1 MNRLL
6 FALALLL
13 GLAAPAHAL
22 RVDNMDFADRMK
34 LGGQELVLNGVGFR
48 AVLVYKG
55 YAAALWLPQRATTA
69 AQVQAVP
76 GPKRLQ
82 MRMLVDVPAP
92 EFSRAFLKGVRRNTP
107 AAELPA
113 LTERMA
119 RFDAQI
125 LALQT
130 VKKGDVVDLDYLPDA
145 GGLTMRVNGRARGE
159 PIAGDEFYAALLRV
173 FIGQKVSD
181 DELRAGLLGGPAR

>member
-1 MNRLL
+1 MNRLI
-6 FALALLL
+6 LALLMT
-13 GLAAPAHAL
+13 LALPAHAL
-22 RVDNMDFADRMK
+22 RVDNMDFPDRMK

-55 YAAALWLPQRATTA
+55 YAAALWLPQRAATA
-69 AQVQAVP
+69 AQAQAVP

-92 EFSRAFLKGVRRNTP
+92 EFSKAFHKGVRRNTP
-107 AAELPA
+107 AADLPA
-113 LTERMA
+113 LAERMA
-119 RFDAQI
+119 RFEAQI

-145 GGLTMRVNGRARGE
+145 GGLAMRVNGRVRGE
-159 PIAGDEFYAALLRV
+159 PIAGEEFYAALLRV

>member
-6 FALALLL
+6 FALLMV
-13 GLAAPAHAL
+13 LAMPAHAL
-22 RVDNMDFADRMK
+22 RVDNMEFPDRMK

-48 AVLVYKG
+48 AVLIYKG
-55 YAAALWLPQRATTA
+55 YAAALWLPQRASTA
-69 AQVQAVP
+69 AQVQAVA

-82 MRMLVDVPAP
+82 LRMLIDVPAA
-92 EFSRAFLKGVRRNTP
+92 EFSKAFHKGVRRNTP
-107 AAELPA
+107 AADQPA
-113 LTERMA
+113 LAERMA
-119 RFDAQI
+119 KFDAQI

-145 GGLTMRVNGRARGE
+145 GGLTMRVNGRPRGDA
-159 PIAGDEFYAALLRV
+159 IAGEEFYAALLRV
-173 FIGQKVSD
+173 FIGHKVSD

>member
-1 MNRLL
+1 MKAFVLVCALL
-6 FALALLL
+6 F
-13 GLAAPAHAL
+13 GAPAHAL
-22 RVDNMDFADRMK
+22 RIDNMEFADRMK

-55 YAAALWLPQRATTA
+55 YAAALWLPQRASTA
-69 AQVQAVP
+69 AQVQAVA

-92 EFSRAFLKGVRRNTP
+92 EFSKAFNKGVRRNTP
-107 AAELPA
+107 ATEQAA
-113 LTERMA
+113 LAGRMA
-119 RFDAQI
+119 KFDAQI

-159 PIAGDEFYAALLRV
+159 AIPGDEFYAALLRV
-173 FIGQKVSD
+173 FIGHKVSD

>member
-1 MNRLL
+1 MKRLL
-6 FALALLL
+6 LAFLM
-13 GLAAPAHAL
+13 AVAIPAHAL
-22 RVDNMDFADRMK
+22 RVDNMEFPDRMK

-82 MRMLVDVPAP
+82 MRMLVDVPAS
-92 EFSRAFLKGVRRNTP
+92 EFSKAFLKGVRRNTP
-107 AAELPA
+107 AADQPA
-113 LTERMA
+113 LAERMA
-119 RFDAQI
+119 KFDAQI

-145 GGLTMRVNGRARGE
+145 GGLTMRVNGQSRGE
-159 PIAGDEFYAALLRV
+159 PIAGEEFYAALLRV
-173 FIGQKVSD
+173 FIGRKVSD
-181 DELRAGLLGGPAR
+181 DELRAALLGGPAR

>member
-6 FALALLL
+6 LLFALW
-13 GLAAPAHAL
+13 LAAVPAAHAV
-22 RVDNMDFADRMK
+22 RVDGMDFPDRLQ

-55 YAAALWLPQRATTA
+55 YAAALWLPRKATA
-69 AQVQAVP
+69 ASDAQAIP

-82 MRMLVDVPAP
+82 LRMLVDVPAV
-92 EFSRAFLKGVRRNTP
+92 EFSKAFLKGVRRNTP
-107 AAELPA
+107 AAEQPA
-113 LTERMA
+113 LAERMA

-159 PIAGDEFYAALLRV
+159 PIPGEVFYAALLRV

-181 DELRAGLLGGPAR
+181 DELRAGLLGGPPR

>member
-1 MNRLL
+1 MKRLL
-6 FALALLL
+6 LAFLM
-13 GLAAPAHAL
+13 AVAIPAHAL
-22 RVDNMDFADRMK
+22 RVDNMEFPDRMK

-69 AQVQAVP
+69 AQVQAVH

-92 EFSRAFLKGVRRNTP
+92 EFSKAFLKGVRRNTP
-107 AAELPA
+107 AADQPA
-113 LTERMA
+113 LAERMA
-119 RFDAQI
+119 KFDAQI
-125 LALQT
+125 LGLQT

-145 GGLTMRVNGRARGE
+145 GGLTMRVNGQSRGE
-159 PIAGDEFYAALLRV
+159 PIAGEEFYAALLRV
-173 FIGQKVSD
+173 FIGRKVSD
-181 DELRAGLLGGPAR
+181 DELRAALLGGPAR

>member
-1 MNRLL
+1 MNRLI
-6 FALALLL
+6 LALLMY
-13 GLAAPAHAL
+13 LALPAHAL
-22 RVDNMDFADRMK
+22 RVDNMDFPDRMK

-55 YAAALWLPQRATTA
+55 YAAALWLPERAATA
-69 AQVQAVP
+69 AQAQAVP

-82 MRMLVDVPAP
+82 MRMLVDVPAA
-92 EFSRAFLKGVRRNTP
+92 EFSKAFHKGVRRNTP
-107 AAELPA
+107 AADLPA
-113 LTERMA
+113 LAERMA
-119 RFDAQI
+119 KFEAQI

-145 GGLTMRVNGRARGE
+145 GGLAMRVNGRARGE

>member
-1 MNRLL
+1 MKRLL
-6 FALALLL
+6 LAFLM
-13 GLAAPAHAL
+13 AVAIPAHAL
-22 RVDNMDFADRMK
+22 RVDNMEFPDRMK

-92 EFSRAFLKGVRRNTP
+92 EFSKAFLKGVRRNTP
-107 AAELPA
+107 AADQLA
-113 LTERMA
+113 LAERMA
-119 RFDAQI
+119 KFDAQI
-125 LALQT
+125 LGLQT

-145 GGLTMRVNGRARGE
+145 GGLTMRVNGQARGE
-159 PIAGDEFYAALLRV
+159 PIAGEEFYAALLRV
-173 FIGQKVSD
+173 FIGRKVSD
-181 DELRAGLLGGPAR
+181 DELRAALLGGPAR

>member
-6 FALALLL
+6 LTFALLL
-13 GLAAPAHAL
+13 AAAAPAHAL
-22 RVDNMDFADRMK
+22 RVDDMDFADRLK
-34 LGGQELVLNGVGFR
+34 LGGQDLVLNGVGFR

-55 YAAALWLPQRATTA
+55 YAAGLWLPQRAATA
-69 AQVQAVP
+69 AQAQAQA

-82 MRMLVDVPAP
+82 IRMLVDVPAA
-92 EFSRAFLKGVRRNTP
+92 EFSKAFLKGVKRNTP

-113 LTERMA
+113 LADRMA
-119 RFDAQI
+119 KFDAQI

-145 GGLTMRVNGRARGE
+145 GGLAMRVNGRVRGE
-159 PIAGDEFYAALLRV
+159 PIAGAEFYAALLRV

>member
-1 MNRLL
+1 MKRLL
-6 FALALLL
+6 LAFLM
-13 GLAAPAHAL
+13 AVAHPAHAL
-22 RVDNMDFADRMK
+22 RVDNMEFPDRMK

-82 MRMLVDVPAP
+82 MRMLVDVPAQ
-92 EFSRAFLKGVRRNTP
+92 EFSKAFLKGVRRNTP
-107 AAELPA
+107 AADQPA
-113 LTERMA
+113 LAERMA
-119 RFDAQI
+119 KFDAQI

-145 GGLTMRVNGRARGE
+145 GGLTMRVNGQSRGE
-159 PIAGDEFYAALLRV
+159 PIAGEEFYAALLRV
-173 FIGQKVSD
+173 FIGRKVSD
-181 DELRAGLLGGPAR
+181 DELRAALLGGPAR

>member
-1 MNRLL
+1 MKRLL
-6 FALALLL
+6 LAFLM
-13 GLAAPAHAL
+13 AVAIPAHAL
-22 RVDNMDFADRMK
+22 RVDNMEFPDRMK

-82 MRMLVDVPAP
+82 MRMLVDVPAQ
-92 EFSRAFLKGVRRNTP
+92 EFSKAFLKGVRRNTP
-107 AAELPA
+107 AADQPA
-113 LTERMA
+113 LAERMA
-119 RFDAQI
+119 KFDAQI

-145 GGLTMRVNGRARGE
+145 GGLTMRVNGQSRGE
-159 PIAGDEFYAALLRV
+159 PIAGEEFYAALLRV
-173 FIGQKVSD
+173 FIGRKVSD
-181 DELRAGLLGGPAR
+181 DELRAALLGGPAR

>member
-1 MNRLL
+1 MKRLL
-6 FALALLL
+6 LAFLM
-13 GLAAPAHAL
+13 AVAIPAHAL
-22 RVDNMDFADRMK
+22 RVDNMEFPDRMK

-69 AQVQAVP
+69 AQVQAVH

-92 EFSRAFLKGVRRNTP
+92 EFSKAFLKGVRRNTP
-107 AAELPA
+107 AADQPA
-113 LTERMA
+113 LAERMA
-119 RFDAQI
+119 KFDAQI

-145 GGLTMRVNGRARGE
+145 GGLTMRVNGQSRGE
-159 PIAGDEFYAALLRV
+159 PIAGEEFYAALLRV
-173 FIGQKVSD
+173 FIGRKVSD
-181 DELRAGLLGGPAR
+181 DELRAALLGGPAR